1 MTTPPKSQATQYA
14 ATSRYLV
21 SQAGKIVLDANDE
34 SAKGTFDFAKAAKS
48 ASQLVN
54 LALTAGLQ
62 LAPPIIPI
70 PCIPK
75 ATEEYGLSD
84 YILVDSDNNCD
95 RVLSVAKSFVQA
107 GTSSCV
113 IPDEFVVF
121 SPAVLPRGGDKF
133 RVKVTWP
140 DLRSGTYRGEIRLT
154 QIGTA
159 NPHTADEDRIIDL

>member
-1 MTTPPKSQATQYA
+1 VTTAPESWATQYA
-14 ATSRYLV
+14 ATSRRLV
-21 SQAGKIVLDANDE
+21 NQAGKIVLDANNE
-34 SAKGTFDFAKAAKS
+34 SAKGTFDFPKAAKS
-48 ASQLVN
+48 ANQLVN

-62 LAPPIIPI
+62 LAPSMLPI

-84 YILVDSDNNCD
+84 YVTVDADDECD

-107 GTSSCV
+107 GASSCV

-121 SPAVLPRGGDKF
+121 SPAVLPRGGTKF

-140 DLRSGTYRGEIRLT
+140 NLRSGTYRGEIRLT

-159 NPHTADEDRIIDL
+159 KPDTVNADRIIDL

>member
-1 MTTPPKSQATQYA
+1 VTTRPESRATQYA

-21 SQAGKIVLDANDE
+21 NQAGKIVLDANDE
-34 SAKGTFDFAKAAKS
+34 ITNGTFDFAKWAKS
-48 ASQLVN
+48 ANQLAN

-62 LAPPIIPI
+62 LAPPMIPI

-84 YILVDSDNNCD
+84 YITVDSDDNCD
-95 RVLSVAKSFVQA
+95 RALSVAVSFVQTGA
-107 GTSSCV
+107 PSRA

-121 SPAVLPRGGDKF
+121 SPAILPRGGNKF

-140 DLRSGTYRGEIRLT
+140 DLRSGMYRGQIRLT

>member
-1 MTTPPKSQATQYA
+1 VTTRPESRATQYA
-14 ATSRYLV
+14 ATSRYLFN
-21 SQAGKIVLDANDE
+21 QAGKIVLDANDE
-34 SAKGTFDFAKAAKS
+34 ITKGTFDFAKWAKS
-48 ASQLVN
+48 ANQLAN

-62 LAPPIIPI
+62 LAPPMISI

-84 YILVDSDNNCD
+84 YITVDADNECE

-107 GTSSCV
+107 GTSSCM

-121 SPAVLPRGGDKF
+121 SPAVLPRGGNKF

-140 DLRSGTYRGEIRLT
+140 NLRSGTYRGEVRLT

-159 NPHTADEDRIIDL
+159 NPHTVDEDRIVDL